1 MALSPWTSG
10 PWWQQPQEDPNRWW
24 QTPVSPI
31 TSALSPSKS
40 AAEETADLLKRYRE
54 ALAGSTS
61 EAPADVMKD
70 ARKAGLAQ
78 SLIALGAG
86 IAHGDWTGGIQAG
99 SQALTQGYDQTIQR
113 WAKTRDQNFEKQQAE
128 LQMALKEAELRTQ
141 ATEDRRRDDE
151 EDRLRRKY
159 ADNPDLAGAPV
170 ATLRAY
176 DANRMQSQAGYDTKL
191 ANESAGWAPY
201 GGQIPTADG
210 GYAQRWRNKFTGET
224 ELRRGEEVIEESDLA
239 KQTTPEEKRQLDLE
253 RLGLAKASAGRSQ
266 EAAERAAALMPGK
279 LQSQQDLLDRT
290 AAEKALATQLGV
302 DPALAKAATQ
312 LRQRV
317 GSETDNMIAKAKA
330 FGQGI
335 PLALFPV
342 DGGRITRD
350 ESTGTLTIA
359 GQPVAV
365 SPEGT
370 VDVSSLTAVQK
381 AAWDDAITKQRLDN
395 GAGRKVTSTHPD
407 LPPGGDSDGGKIA
420 RQMAGGSAMK
430 PLGLTDPKSRD
441 AKISAAIAQATA
453 AASAAPESMRQRI
466 FEGYLRS
473 ALEAAGL
480 SWADYV
486 TAK

>member
-1 MALSPWTSG
+1 MPSNPWTT
-10 PWWQQPQEDPNRWW
+10 PWWQQPLGGAMDWAQPV
-24 QTPVSPI
+24 VSPI
-31 TSALSPSKS
+31 TAALSPTKS

-61 EAPADVMKD
+61 EAPAEVMKD

-99 SQALTQGYDQTIQR
+99 SQALSQGYDQTIQR
-113 WAKTRDQNFEKQQAE
+113 WAKTRDQSFEKQQAE
-128 LQMALKEAELRTQ
+128 LQMALKEAELRKQ
-141 ATEDRRRDDE
+141 AEDDRRQTDE
-151 EDRLRRKY
+151 EDRLRKKY
-159 ADNPDLAGAPV
+159 EGNPDLAGAPV

-176 DANRMQSQAGYDTKL
+176 DANRMQSQAGFDTR
-191 ANESAGWAPY
+191 AQNEAAGWVPY
-201 GGQIPTADG
+201 GGQLPTADG
-210 GYAQRWRNKFTGET
+210 GYAQRWRNKYTGDK
-224 ELRRGEEVIEESDLA
+224 ELRQGDQIIEESALA
-239 KQTTPEEKRQLDLE
+239 KQTTPEEKHQLELE

-266 EAAERAAALMPGK
+266 EAADRAASLMPGK

-290 AAEKALATQLGV
+290 AAEKALAAQLGV

-330 FGQGI
+330 FGQGV
-335 PLALFPV
+335 PVALFPV
-342 DGGRITRD
+342 DGGRITKD

-365 SPEGT
+365 SPDGT
-370 VDVSSLTAVQK
+370 VDVGSLTAVQK

-395 GAGRKVTSTHPD
+395 GAARKVTSTHPD
-407 LPPGGDSDGGKIA
+407 LPRVGDGDGGKIA
-420 RQMAGGSAMK
+420 QQMAGGSAMK

-441 AKISAAIAQATA
+441 AKISAAIAQAKA
-453 AASAAPESMRQRI
+453 AAAAAPESLRQGV
-466 FEGYLRS
+466 FEGYLKR

-486 TAK
+486 SAK